1 MKFEN
6 QTDYFNYVACFF
18 KEKKSLI
25 QLLYVLLLTW
35 CLDQLIRNLTNLTD
49 SKINNHVSF

>member
-25 QLLYVLLLTW
+25 QLLYFLLLTW